1 MPGKVNPVVP
11 EAVLM
16 VCAQVIGNDV
26 TITTAGASGNFELN
40 VMLPVIG
47 RNLMESLTLLTT
59 ATRLLADRCVD
70 GITADQQRCLDLA
83 QSSPAIV
90 TPLSRYL
97 GYEEAAEIVRESVR
111 EGRSIREVVIARGH
125 LADGNLTQAQLDQA
139 LDVLSMARPDSAG

>member
-1 MPGKVNPVVP
+1 
-11 EAVLM
+11 
-16 VCAQVIGNDV
+16 
-26 TITTAGASGNFELN
+26 
-40 VMLPVIG
+40 
-47 RNLMESLTLLTT
+47 MESLTLLTT

-125 LADGNLTQAQLDQA
+125 LADGNLTQDQLDQA